1 MTTKSTNDTNFDV
14 HSFIGVGWL

>member
-1 MTTKSTNDTNFDV
+1 MTTESTNDTNFDV